1 MCPMTKADTFSIV
14 WDAIADSPEQAANL
28 QARAGL
34 MRQIAAIIKGSQWK
48 QADAVARRVVFQS
61 RVNDLLRGRV
71 HVELEV
77 A

>member
-1 MCPMTKADTFSIV
+1 MTKADTFSIV
-14 WDAIADSPEQAANL
+14 WDAIADSPEQAANF
-28 QARAGL
+28 QAHAGL

-48 QADAVARRVVFQS
+48 QADAVAGRVVIQS